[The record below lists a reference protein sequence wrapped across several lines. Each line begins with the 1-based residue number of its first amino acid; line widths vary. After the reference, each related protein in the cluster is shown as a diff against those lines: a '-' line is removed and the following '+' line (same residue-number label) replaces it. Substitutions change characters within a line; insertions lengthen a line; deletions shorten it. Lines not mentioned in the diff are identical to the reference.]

1 MPRDIDDALIAGF
14 YDAAL
19 DPSLWPSVLQSLA
32 GRLHGRGAIIIP
44 LSREAPFVQ
53 ISTDA
58 LESAADYAANWWQE
72 DVLLEIG
79 RARKITAGL
88 FDDRDLLT
96 DAVRARH
103 PFYQDFLRA
112 YGIGALS
119 GVVTTPEPDHSYSV
133 SIHRDIKAPPLDADE
148 RKAFERLSGHI
159 VRAVAVASRLDTAT
173 ALNHAMG
180 GALDRF
186 GCAAAVID
194 HKRTV
199 ILANPAFE
207 ALRGNGLQ
215 VAGRQIRCTRTDQQ
229 AIFDTLIGN
238 ALATDGGRT
247 PTVSAIRRPN
257 GGTPLL
263 IRAIPVTAPRL
274 EQHFGLAPVN
284 AVLILV
290 IDPAERRDD
299 SDIRPLV
306 QLGLTK
312 AQARL
317 ALMIGGGMPP
327 KEAALRLGVSENTVR
342 TTVKNL
348 YDRLGLA
355 RQAELAQLVAHI
367 APLSR

>member
-1 MPRDIDDALIAGF
+1 MSKDIDDALIARF

-19 DPSLWPSVLQSLA
+19 DASLWPGALQSLA
-32 GRLHGRGAIIIP
+32 SRFHGRGAIIIP
-44 LSREAPFVQ
+44 LSQEAPFVQ

-58 LESAADYAANWWQE
+58 LESAVDYAANWWQD
-72 DVLLEIG
+72 DVLVEVG
-79 RARKITAGL
+79 RARKITTGL
-88 FDDRDLLT
+88 FSDRELLSDT
-96 DAVRARH
+96 VRARH
-103 PFYQDFLRA
+103 PFYQDFLRS
-112 YGIGALS
+112 YGIGGLS
-119 GVVTTPEPDHSYSV
+119 GVVTTPEPGHTYSV
-133 SIHRDIKAPPLDADE
+133 SIHRDIQAPPLDADE
-148 RKAFERLSGHI
+148 QRAFQRLSGHI

-180 GALDRF
+180 SALDRF

-194 HKRTV
+194 RKRLV
-199 ILANPAFE
+199 ILANGAFE
-207 ALRGNGLQ
+207 ALRGDGLQ
-215 VAGRQIRCTRTDQQ
+215 IASRQIRCTRADQQ
-229 AIFDTLIGN
+229 SIFDGLIGA
-238 ALATDGGRT
+238 ALSAEPGRT
-247 PTVSAIRRPN
+247 PAVSAIRRPN

-290 IDPAERRDD
+290 IDPAERHDD
-299 SDIRPLV
+299 SDIRPLL